1 MPFSLQSG
9 WLILMIIYIYIY
21 INIRGEK
28 VHLTLGTKCLFEKKK
43 PKPYSINEE
52 GDLNTGFPLFL
63 IKEIRQCH

>member
-1 MPFSLQSG
+1 MVYAIFFTIG
-9 WLILMIIYIYIY
+9 VINFNDYIYIY
-21 INIRGEK
+21 IRGEK